1 MPQPLLNVT
10 QLAKSFSGIWALKSA
25 QLTVQRGEIHALLG
39 ENGAGKSTL
48 LKALA
53 GAQPQ
58 TRGEIWFNGEV
69 LPLNDSP
76 VERQNKGIIT
86 IYQEFNLLPNM
97 TVAQNMLLGREPR
110 KGKWMIDEKTLNQ
123 EAQTVLD
130 YLQLKVA
137 PTTAVARLS
146 VAQQQM
152 VEIARA
158 LTLNAKLII
167 MDEPS
172 AALSDSEVESLH
184 RVVRE
189 LKARGVSIIYV
200 THRLHEVFQICGR
213 FTVFQDGRFTGTG
226 AVAQTDVTQ
235 LIRLMVGRDVAFN
248 RRPARDT
255 HHQHRPV
262 RLHVSGLC
270 RDKPPM
276 DPSGIALHDIS
287 FQVHEGEVLGI
298 AGLVGAGRTE
308 IARCLFGA
316 DPFSAGTFLLDGQ
329 PYQPRDPLHALAQGI
344 ALVPEDRKKEG
355 AVLGLSVRENISLSS
370 LDSLLHWGSFVD
382 PRKEDRLISR
392 YQQALQIKMASS
404 ALAVRKLS
412 GGNQQKVILAR
423 CMALNPRVL
432 IVDEPTRGIDVGTKS
447 EVHQVL
453 FAMAQ
458 QGVAVIVISSDLPE
472 VMAVAD
478 RIITLSEGRVSGEIH
493 GDEATEERLMTMM
506 AIHHQSRNA
515 A

>member
-1 MPQPLLNVT
+1 MSQPLVKVT
-10 QLAKSFSGIWALKSA
+10 DLAKSFSGVWALSNA
-25 QLTVQRGEIHALLG
+25 QLTVGKGEIHALLG

-58 TRGEIWFNGEV
+58 TRGEIWFNGAI
-69 LPLNDSP
+69 LSTQDTP

-97 TVAQNMLLGREPR
+97 TVAENMFLGREPR
-110 KGKWMIDEKTLNQ
+110 KYGLIVDEKAVSQ
-123 EAQTVLD
+123 EAKVVLD
-130 YLQLKVA
+130 HLGLNVA
-137 PTTAVARLS
+137 PTTVVARLS

-172 AALSDSEVESLH
+172 AALSDSEVENLH

-189 LKARGVSIIYV
+189 LKNRGVSIIYV
-200 THRLHEVFQICGR
+200 THRLHEVFQLCDH

-226 AVAQTDVTQ
+226 AVAQSNVEQ

-248 RRPARDT
+248 RRPAEVT
-255 HHQHRPV
+255 HHDDKPV
-262 RLHVSGLC
+262 RLAVKGLC
-270 RDKPPM
+270 REKPPL
-276 DPSGIALHDIS
+276 DPHGIALHDIT
-287 FQVHEGEVLGI
+287 FHVHEGEVLGI

-308 IARCLFGA
+308 VARCLFGA
-316 DPFSAGTFLLDGQ
+316 DAFTRGSFELDGV
-329 PYQPRDPLHALAQGI
+329 PYAPRDPMQALDLGV

-355 AVLGLSVRENISLSS
+355 AVLGLSIRENLSLPSLSALS
-370 LDSLLHWGSFVD
+370 RWRFFVNS
-382 PRKEDRLISR
+382 RKEDDLIAAYR
-392 YQQALQIKMASS
+392 QALSIKMVNSEQE
-404 ALAVRKLS
+404 VRKLS

-423 CMALNPRVL
+423 CMALKPRLL

-453 FAMAQ
+453 FDMAK

-472 VMAVAD
+472 VMAISD

-493 GDEATEERLMTMM
+493 GDDASEEKLMTMM
-506 AIHHQSRNA
+506 AINHNALNA